1 MRWTKLKLMSNNGS
15 SKKITR
21 VDKGVSSDTRSSSSQ
36 FQITPESK
44 SKATKYRL
52 FAALSWFVAI
62 ACEVYAIYLLTKV
75 PVQMT
80 WLIVFIALDLIFVV
94 IGSLLWKKANRLNPA
109 SEKNGFK
116 FFVQNQLG
124 LIIAVIAFL
133 PIVIMVFTN
142 KNLTGKQKGIVG
154 AIAVVALI
162 VASLFGIDFNPPSIE
177 QYAEQTE
184 QVKSLNNGVDYVYW
198 TKSGKSYHLYSSCS
212 YINSNKTNE
221 IFEGTVAQARELK
234 NITDLCNRC
243 ESRAVKDNEKME

>member
-142 KNLTGKQKGIVG
+142 KK
-154 AIAVVALI
+154 
-162 VASLFGIDFNPPSIE
+162 FN
-177 QYAEQTE
+177 
-184 QVKSLNNGVDYVYW
+184 
-198 TKSGKSYHLYSSCS
+198 
-212 YINSNKTNE
+212 
-221 IFEGTVAQARELK
+221 R
-234 NITDLCNRC
+234 
-243 ESRAVKDNEKME
+243 